1 MNKQIAMNIVAKIV
15 ADYKGSGNGSIKL
28 KDFAFAVKGEGE
40 FKVEEIQLV
49 WDFKDVAYSKAQ
61 GEFKTS
67 GTAVFKL
74 TAKGITLT
82 HHKGNWSLG
91 EIEISSFDE
100 LQNLVLVLP
109 MDELKEFFLK

>member
-1 MNKQIAMNIVAKIV
+1 MNKQIAMNIVAKII
-15 ADYKGSGNGSIKL
+15 ADYKGNGNGNIKL

-40 FKVEEIQLV
+40 FKVGEIRLV
-49 WDFKDVAYSKAQ
+49 WDFKDVTCSKAR

-67 GTAVFKL
+67 GTGVFKL
-74 TAKGITLT
+74 TAKGIALT
-82 HHKGNWSLG
+82 HHKGSWSLG